1 MSGATEPAHHPLRL
15 RALRI
20 FSAIVRLGSVTAA
33 ARQHG
38 LSQPAASRLLAQ
50 LESDVGFELFHRD
63 RGRLILTADGLLM
76 HQEVERAL
84 DTVERVQSLAR
95 DISSFRV
102 GHLRL
107 VAPPSLLEAALP
119 DLITRFLAQ
128 YPQVHLSIDSH
139 GVEVAKAMI
148 ASRAVDAGFVKL
160 PHNRADLQAETVL
173 ESETACVLE
182 RSHPLADQE
191 TIDAAD
197 LGGVPLILL
206 GQGQRFR
213 GQVETALAD
222 AGVVPRVKV
231 ETHTIASACALAARG
246 VGVAIVNETL
256 ASAYVREGTVLRRF
270 TPGIRHEY
278 GFATSA
284 GAERNRLAEAFLALL
299 RAEGNHFFPRKAD
312 TQVGS

>member
-1 MSGATEPAHHPLRL
+1 MSAIGQDARHPIRL

-38 LSQPAASRLLAQ
+38 VSQPAASRLLAQ

-63 RGRLILTADGLLM
+63 RGRLFLTADGLLL

-84 DTVERVQSLAR
+84 DNVERVQSLAR

-107 VAPPSLLEAALP
+107 VAPPSFLEAILP
-119 DLITRFLAQ
+119 ELITRFLEQ
-128 YPQVHLSIDSH
+128 YPHVHLSIDSH

-160 PHNRADLQAETVL
+160 PHNRADLHAVTVL
-173 ESETACVLE
+173 ESETACVL
-182 RSHPLADQE
+182 RHDHPLAANT
-191 TIDAAD
+191 TIDAGD
-197 LGGVPLILL
+197 LRGVPLILL

-213 GQVETALAD
+213 GQVEGALAD

-256 ASAYVREGTVLRRF
+256 ATAYVRDGTVLRRF

-278 GFATSA
+278 AFATSA
-284 GAERNRLAEAFLALL
+284 GAEQNRLAEAFLAVL
-299 RAEGNHFFPRKAD
+299 RMRPL
-312 TQVGS
+312 

>member
-1 MSGATEPAHHPLRL
+1 MSSIGQDARHPIRL

-33 ARQHG
+33 AHKHG
-38 LSQPAASRLLAQ
+38 VSQPAASRLLAQ

-63 RGRLILTADGLLM
+63 RGRLFLTADGLLL

-84 DTVERVQSLAR
+84 DNVERVQSLAR

-107 VAPPSLLEAALP
+107 VAPPSFLEAILP

-160 PHNRADLQAETVL
+160 PHNRADLHAETVL
-173 ESETACVLE
+173 ESETACVLHH
-182 RSHPLADQE
+182 SHPLAANA
-191 TIDAAD
+191 TIDAGD
-197 LGGVPLILL
+197 LRGVPLILL

-213 GQVETALAD
+213 GQVEGALAD

-246 VGVAIVNETL
+246 VGIAIVNETL
-256 ASAYVREGTVLRRF
+256 AKAYVRDGTVLRRF

-278 GFATSA
+278 AFATST
-284 GAERNRLAEAFLALL
+284 GAEHNRLAEAFLAVL
-299 RAEGNHFFPRKAD
+299 RVSPL
-312 TQVGS
+312 

>member
-1 MSGATEPAHHPLRL
+1 MSGTGQDAGHPIRL

-33 ARQHG
+33 ARQHD

-63 RGRLILTADGLLM
+63 RGRLILTADGLLL

-84 DTVERVQSLAR
+84 DNVERVQSLAR

-107 VAPPSLLEAALP
+107 VAPPSFLEAILP

-160 PHNRADLQAETVL
+160 PHNRADLHAETVL
-173 ESETACVLE
+173 ESETACVLHH
-182 RSHPLADQE
+182 SHPLAGLG
-191 TIDAAD
+191 TIDAGD
-197 LGGVPLILL
+197 LRGVPLILL

-213 GQVETALAD
+213 GQVEGALAE

-231 ETHTIASACALAARG
+231 ETHTVASACALAARG
-246 VGVAIVNETL
+246 VGVAIVNKTL
-256 ASAYVREGTVLRRF
+256 AAAYVRDGTVLRRF
-270 TPGIRHEY
+270 TPSIRHEY
-278 GFATSA
+278 AFATSA
-284 GAERNRLAEAFLALL
+284 GSERNRLAEAFLAIL
-299 RAEGNHFFPRKAD
+299 RQSPL
-312 TQVGS
+312 

>member
-1 MSGATEPAHHPLRL
+1 MSTIGQDARHPIRL

-33 ARQHG
+33 ARQNAV
-38 LSQPAASRLLAQ
+38 SQPAASRLLGQ

-63 RGRLILTADGLLM
+63 RGRLFLTADGLLL

-84 DTVERVQSLAR
+84 DNVERVQSLAR

-107 VAPPSLLEAALP
+107 VAPPSFLEAILP
-119 DLITRFLAQ
+119 DLITRFLEQ

-160 PHNRADLQAETVL
+160 PHNRADLYAETVL
-173 ESETACVLE
+173 ESGTACVLHH
-182 RSHPLADQE
+182 SHPLAARA

-197 LGGVPLILL
+197 LRGVPLILL

-213 GQVETALAD
+213 GQVEGALAD

-256 ASAYVREGTVLRRF
+256 ATAYVRDGTVLRRF

-278 GFATSA
+278 AFATSA
-284 GAERNRLAEAFLALL
+284 GTEHNRLAEAFLAVL
-299 RAEGNHFFPRKAD
+299 RASPL
-312 TQVGS
+312 

>member
-1 MSGATEPAHHPLRL
+1 MTPDSEGRQTIRL

-20 FSAIVRLGSVTAA
+20 FHAIVRLGSVTSA
-33 ARQHG
+33 ARAQG

-50 LESDVGFELFHRD
+50 LERDVGFELFHRD
-63 RGRLILTADGLLM
+63 RGKLLLTADGLLL

-84 DTVERVQSLAR
+84 DNVDRVQSLAR
-95 DISSFRV
+95 DISDFRV

-107 VAPPSLLEAALP
+107 VAPPSFLEAVLP
-119 DLITRFLAQ
+119 DAIERFLEQ

-148 ASRAVDAGFVKL
+148 ASRTVNAGFVKL
-160 PHNRADLQAETVL
+160 PHNRADLRTETVL
-173 ESETACVLE
+173 VSESACVVPAD
-182 RSHPLADQE
+182 HPLAAQD
-191 TIDAAD
+191 TVDASH
-197 LGGVPLILL
+197 LRGVPLILL

-213 GQVETALAD
+213 AQVEAAFVD

-231 ETHTIASACALAARG
+231 ETHTIASACALASRG

-256 ASAYVREGTVLRRF
+256 ARGYVREGAVLRRF

-284 GAERNRLAEAFLALL
+284 NSEPDRLAVAFLRVV
-299 RAEGNHFFPRKAD
+299 RAGPGMAGGEASANA
-312 TQVGS
+312 

>member
-1 MSGATEPAHHPLRL
+1 MSTIGQDARHPIRL

-38 LSQPAASRLLAQ
+38 VSQPAASRLLAQ

-63 RGRLILTADGLLM
+63 RGRLFLTADGLLL

-84 DTVERVQSLAR
+84 DNVERVQSLAR

-107 VAPPSLLEAALP
+107 VAPPSFLEAILP
-119 DLITRFLAQ
+119 DLITRFLEQ

-148 ASRAVDAGFVKL
+148 ASRTVDAGFVKL
-160 PHNRADLQAETVL
+160 PHNRADLHAETVL
-173 ESETACVLE
+173 ESETACVLHH
-182 RSHPLADQE
+182 SHPLAANA
-191 TIDAAD
+191 TIVAGD
-197 LGGVPLILL
+197 LRGVPLILL

-213 GQVETALAD
+213 GQVEGALAD

-256 ASAYVREGTVLRRF
+256 ATAYVRDGTVLRRF
-270 TPGIRHEY
+270 TPSIRHEY
-278 GFATSA
+278 AFATSA
-284 GAERNRLAEAFLALL
+284 GAEQNRLAEAFLAVL
-299 RAEGNHFFPRKAD
+299 RVSPL
-312 TQVGS
+312 

>member
-1 MSGATEPAHHPLRL
+1 MNWPEQDAVQPLRL

-20 FSAIVRLGSVTAA
+20 FGAIVRLGSVTAA
-33 ARQHG
+33 AREHG

-63 RGRLILTADGLLM
+63 RGKLLLTADGLLL
-76 HQEVERAL
+76 HQEVERVL
-84 DTVERVQSLAR
+84 DNMERVQSLAR

-107 VAPPSLLEAALP
+107 VAPPSFLEAVLP
-119 DLITRFLAQ
+119 DLITRFLAA

-160 PHNRADLQAETVL
+160 PHSRDDLHTETVL
-173 ESETACVLE
+173 ESETACVLHH
-182 RSHPLADQE
+182 SHPLAAQA

-197 LGGVPLILL
+197 LRGVPLVLL
-206 GQGQRFR
+206 GQGQMFR
-213 GQVETALAD
+213 AQVEMALAD

-256 ASAYVREGTVLRRF
+256 AAAYVRDGTVSRRF

-278 GFATSA
+278 AFATSA
-284 GAERNRLAEAFLALL
+284 GAERSRLAEAFLGVL
-299 RAEGNHFFPRKAD
+299 R
-312 TQVGS
+312 QSQL